1 MSSKMKQ
8 RFAYAFGAFG
18 HDAYYV
24 TLSTYFMIFVTST
37 LFAGANKTDEAKYI
51 GMVTSL
57 VVGIRLVEIIFDPI
71 IGSVID
77 STKTKY
83 GKFKPWLV
91 IGGTVSAIALVV
103 IYTNFFGLAVNKP
116 SLYLG
121 LFVIVFIILD
131 AFYSFKDIAFWSM
144 IPALSN
150 DTAERGTL
158 ATFARFGSSLGANG
172 TTALVVPILAFFTAL
187 TGGKGEESAA
197 GWFWFAV
204 LIAVLSAGSA
214 LITAKFSKENDT
226 ILRTQGQSEKYNII
240 DVFKAIFMN
249 DQLMWLAISYMF
261 YAIANVATTGVLMF
275 YFKFVV
281 GSSSEFALVGIVSMI
296 TGIIAV
302 PLFPIL
308 VKKITRRYVFI
319 TGITLMLLGYV
330 MFMTAGVNLTLILI
344 GLILFYFPQQLIF
357 LSVLMT
363 ITDSVEYGQWK
374 NGVRKEAVT
383 LSLRPLLDKLAGAF
397 SNAIVGFVAIAAG
410 MTGSATA
417 QDMTST
423 GIHTYKMY
431 AFVIPAFLMLISMII
446 FVWKIKLTEKRHA
459 EIVKELEI
467 RYQNETDEGQTE

>member
-1 MSSKMKQ
+1 MSDKMEQ

-37 LFAGANKTDEAKYI
+37 LFTGADKATEAKYI
-51 GMVTSL
+51 GLITSL

-71 IGSVID
+71 IGSIID
-77 STKTKY
+77 NTKSKY

-91 IGGTVSAIALVV
+91 IGGLVSAVALVI
-103 IYTNFFGLAVNKP
+103 IYTNFFGLAVSQP

-121 LFVIVFIILD
+121 LFAVIFIILD
-131 AFYSFKDIAFWSM
+131 SFYSFKDIAFWSM

-172 TTALVVPILAFFTAL
+172 TTALVVPIVAFFTAM
-187 TGGKGEESAA
+187 TGGKGDESAA
-197 GWFWFAV
+197 GWFWFAIV
-204 LIAVLSAGSA
+204 IAVISAGSA
-214 LITAKFSKENDT
+214 IITAKFSKENNT
-226 ILRTQGQSEKYNII
+226 ILRRQEKNEKYSIV

-275 YFKFVV
+275 YFKFVIGRV
-281 GSSSEFALVGIVSMI
+281 SEFALVGVISMI

-308 VKKITRRYVFI
+308 TRLITRRYVFI
-319 TGITLMLLGYV
+319 LGIILMLLGYTSFLV
-330 MFMTAGVNLTLILI
+330 AGNNIGIITL

-417 QDMTST
+417 SDITAS
-423 GIHTYKMY
+423 GIRTYHLY
-431 AFVIPAFLMLISMII
+431 AFVIPGVLMLVSMII
-446 FVWKIKLTEKRHA
+446 FIWKITLTEKKHA
-459 EIVKELEI
+459 EIVKELES
-467 RYQNETDEGQTE
+467 RYKKDENTKL